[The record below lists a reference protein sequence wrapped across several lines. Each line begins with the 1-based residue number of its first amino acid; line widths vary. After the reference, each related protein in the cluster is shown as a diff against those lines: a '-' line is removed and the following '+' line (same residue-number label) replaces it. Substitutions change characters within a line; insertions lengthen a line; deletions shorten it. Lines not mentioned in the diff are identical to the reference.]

1 MTAPG
6 EILMQPE
13 RTGRAFAVALILHAA
28 LFGAILA
35 SNWLASHTDA
45 FGAKDAGG
53 AAVAIQTVNS
63 IPLPHEGPKNPLAT
77 DTDSE
82 VQQAPAKPKE
92 QVKKEIPPPDAVP
105 LKAAKP
111 KKTVADI
118 ASERNRFRNFK
129 DIDPYK
135 VYSKSAPA
143 ISNPAFALQGA
154 GNVGVGPH
162 TTLGDK
168 CSAYAAQIQQLIAS
182 HWNTAS
188 IDVRLQTAPTVIVD
202 FDLLRDG
209 SIHNEHLLQRSGIQP
224 LDASVERAIL
234 DSNPLPSFTTC
245 FDRNQASVEF
255 WFELKR

>member
-6 EILMQPE
+6 DILIQSD
-13 RTGRAFAVALILHAA
+13 RTGRGFAAALILHA
-28 LFGAILA
+28 LLLGGFLV
-35 SNWLASHTDA
+35 SNWMSAHSPTL
-45 FGAKDAGG
+45 GAKDAGG

-63 IPLPHEGPKNPLAT
+63 IPLPHQGPKNPLAS

-92 QVKKEIPPPDAVP
+92 AVKKEIPPPDAVP
-105 LKAAKP
+105 LKSP
-111 KKTVADI
+111 KTKKNLADV
-118 ASERNRFRNFK
+118 ASERNRYRPFK
-129 DIDPYK
+129 DIDPYQ

-143 ISNPAFALQGA
+143 VSNPAFAAQGA
-154 GNVGVGPH
+154 GNIGVGPH

-168 CSAYAAQIQQLIAS
+168 CGAYAAQIQQLIAS
-182 HWNTAS
+182 HWNTS
-188 IDVRLQTAPTVIVD
+188 TVDVRLQTAPTIIVD
-202 FDLLRDG
+202 FDLMRDG
-209 SIHNEHLLQRSGIQP
+209 SIKNERLLQKSGIQP

-234 DSNPLPSFTTC
+234 DSNPLPSFNTC